1 MRATPGSRATG
12 GAAGAGAGKPVRRAV
27 RPTPVE
33 PILRRPIGRDTA
45 PLVELYV
52 RARRS
57 YYEGHLP
64 EAELAEWAEGLRAKG
79 LDYDR
84 RDRLWTCAEVA
95 GVPAGF
101 ALVSFDG
108 ELLQLQVDPPHWGT
122 GVGRALHD
130 AALDDLRGADNTTAW
145 LHVFAPNTRARA
157 FYTRLGWRDV
167 GPAEHDHRRMELDL
181 G

>member
-1 MRATPGSRATG
+1 M
-12 GAAGAGAGKPVRRAV
+12 GAAV

-45 PLVELYV
+45 PLVELYA

-57 YYEGHLP
+57 CYEGHLP
-64 EAELAEWAEGLRAKG
+64 EAELVEWSEGLRAEG
-79 LDYDR
+79 LDHDR
-84 RDRLWTCAEVA
+84 PDRLWTCAEVG

-108 ELLQLQVDPPHWGT
+108 GLLQLQVDPPH
-122 GVGRALHD
+122 
-130 AALDDLRGADNTTAW
+130 RGA
-145 LHVFAPNTRARA
+145 
-157 FYTRLGWRDV
+157 GV